1 MVRNDTNHDKLPCFG
16 SSHLGLPNIYVRG
29 HLSRSYKNAINKF
42 CVNLCSSDSGLC
54 KTFFHS
60 FIFLYFFF
68 LSFFLSEYVFGLS
81 FFPLHYF
88 YTEKD
93 YGVSAK

>member
-1 MVRNDTNHDKLPCFG
+1 MIRNDTNQDKLLCFG

-29 HLSRSYKNAINKF
+29 HLSLSYKNAINKF
-42 CVNLCSSDSGLC
+42 CVNLCSSDSGIC

-60 FIFLYFFF
+60 FF
-68 LSFFLSEYVFGLS
+68 LSFFLSCFLSEYVSGLS

-88 YTEKD
+88 YMEKD
-93 YGVSAK
+93 NGVSAK